1 MRGGKDGSGIIS
13 GGERQNFRFLRIEA
27 YTKGKTKCFEG
38 LDKPWEVVVHKEEK
52 SVVDIRQG
60 CSEGAVAV
68 ITGLTGVEAMCCPL
82 KELFVDGLEQ
92 LMQDK
97 AGQNRGKWVALR
109 KAFLLEKVVGG
120 AVRTGEETPIG
131 RTIH

>member
-1 MRGGKDGSGIIS
+1 M
-13 GGERQNFRFLRIEA
+13 
-27 YTKGKTKCFEG
+27 
-38 LDKPWEVVVHKEEK
+38 
-52 SVVDIRQG
+52 VDIRQG
-60 CSEGAVAV
+60 CGEGAVAV
-68 ITGLTGVEAMCCPL
+68 ITGLTGAEAMCRLL

-109 KAFLLEKVVGG
+109 KAFVLEKVVRG